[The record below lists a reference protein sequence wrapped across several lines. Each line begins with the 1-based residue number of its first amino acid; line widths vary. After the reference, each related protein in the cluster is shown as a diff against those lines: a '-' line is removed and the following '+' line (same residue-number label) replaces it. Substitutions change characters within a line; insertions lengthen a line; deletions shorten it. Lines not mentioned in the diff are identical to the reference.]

1 MLNLIIHNQSEEQ
14 KQAVEG
20 IMKSKERV
28 FKRQKQ
34 EKNVTLTVRDGLT
47 RKNGQMMRS

>member
-20 IMKSKERV
+20 IMKSKESV
-28 FKRQKQ
+28 FNEAKAG
-34 EKNVTLTVRDGLT
+34 EKC
-47 RKNGQMMRS
+47 

>member
-20 IMKSKERV
+20 IMKSKESV
-28 FKRQKQ
+28 LN
-34 EKNVTLTVRDGLT
+34 EANATLTARDGLI